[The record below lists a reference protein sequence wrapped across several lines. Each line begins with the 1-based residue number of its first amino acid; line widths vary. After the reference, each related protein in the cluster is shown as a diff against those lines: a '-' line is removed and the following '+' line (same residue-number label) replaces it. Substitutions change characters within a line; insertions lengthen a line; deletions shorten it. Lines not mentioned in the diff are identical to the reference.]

1 MATQHAL
8 PFPHTTTELHALA
21 KGWWIMLLR
30 GLAAVAF
37 GVLAFVWPGLTILTL
52 IILFAVYAL
61 VDGLFALFSVFSSRD
76 HGVPAWWLVLIGL
89 LGIATAAITYFWPGI
104 TAMILVMI
112 IGAWAL
118 VHGIFE
124 IVAAFQLRKE
134 LDDWWMLAL
143 GGAISVIFGGLLLFN
158 PGAGALA
165 LVWLIGIYAIIFGAI
180 LIILSFRLKSASAR
194 LPA

>member
-1 MATQHAL
+1 MATQRAL
-8 PFPHTTTELHALA
+8 PFPHTATELQALT

-37 GVLAFVWPGLTILTL
+37 GVLAFAWPGLTILTL

-104 TAMILVMI
+104 TAMMLVMI

-124 IVAAFQLRKE
+124 IVAAS
-134 LDDWWMLAL
+134 
-143 GGAISVIFGGLLLFN
+143 I
-158 PGAGALA
+158 
-165 LVWLIGIYAIIFGAI
+165 
-180 LIILSFRLKSASAR
+180 SAR
-194 LPA
+194 SLKTGGFSHSAA

>member
-8 PFPHTTTELHALA
+8 PFPHTPTELQALT

-37 GVLAFVWPGLTILTL
+37 GVLAFGWPGLTILTL
-52 IILFAVYAL
+52 IVLFAVYAL

-104 TAMILVMI
+104 TAMMLVMI

-124 IVAAFQLRKE
+124 IVAALQLRKE
-134 LDDWWMLAL
+134 LEDWWILAL
-143 GGAISVIFGGLLLFN
+143 GGVISVLFGGLLLFN

-165 LVWLIGIYAIIFGAI
+165 MIWLIGIYAIVFGAL
-180 LIILSFRLKSASAR
+180 LIILSFRLKSVSSR
-194 LPA
+194 LRA

>member
-1 MATQHAL
+1 MATQRAL
-8 PFPHTTTELHALA
+8 PFPHTPTELHALT
-21 KGWWIMLLR
+21 KGWWVMLLR

-37 GVLAFVWPGLTILTL
+37 GILAFAWPGLTLLTL

-61 VDGLFALFSVFSSRD
+61 VDGLFALFSIFSRD
-76 HGVPAWWLVLIGL
+76 NGTPAWWLLLVGL
-89 LGIATAAITYFWPGI
+89 LGIAAAAITYFWPGL
-104 TAMILVMI
+104 TAIMLVMI

-124 IVAAFQLRKE
+124 IAAAFNLRKE
-134 LDDWWMLAL
+134 LEDWWILAL
-143 GGAISVIFGGLLLFN
+143 GGVISVIFGGLLLFN

-165 LVWLIGIYAIIFGAI
+165 LVWLIGIYAVVFGAL
-180 LIILSFRLKSASAR
+180 LIILSFRLKSVGAR

>member
-8 PFPHTTTELHALA
+8 PFPHTTTELQALA
-21 KGWWIMLLR
+21 KNWWVMLLR

-37 GVLAFVWPGLTILTL
+37 GVVAFSWPGLTILTL

-76 HGVPAWWLVLIGL
+76 HGVPSWWLVLVGL

-104 TAMILVMI
+104 TAMMLVMI

-134 LDDWWMLAL
+134 LEDWWMLAL

-180 LIILSFRLKSASAR
+180 LIILSFRLKSVSAR